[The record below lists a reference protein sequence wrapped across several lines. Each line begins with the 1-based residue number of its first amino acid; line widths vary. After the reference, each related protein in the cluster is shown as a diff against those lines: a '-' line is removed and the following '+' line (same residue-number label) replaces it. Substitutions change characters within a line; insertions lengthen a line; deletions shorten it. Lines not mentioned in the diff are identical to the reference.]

1 MKIAALLALLL
12 LAPRSSPWCCSS
24 MRSCSERG
32 DRCACNSERRARRL
46 LRGTVV
52 EFRWTPTIE
61 RGVYNRVIQEGVR
74 TPPRFSVTV
83 GEKIPTAVELYDVPS
98 DIEYAPLRRYRYTV
112 RDDRLYIVGPDTRKV
127 VRIIN

>member
-1 MKIAALLALLL
+1 MKRSDTNNRHPAKASLSTGLLL
-12 LAPRSSPWCCSS
+12 VLLFGVGSSVAQP
-24 MRSCSERG
+24 
-32 DRCACNSERRARRL
+32 A
-46 LRGTVV
+46 V
-52 EFRWTPTIE
+52 EFRWTSTIE
-61 RGVYNRVIQEGVR
+61 RGVYNRVTQEGVR

-112 RDDRLYIVGPDTRKV
+112 RDDRLYIVGSDTRKV

>member
-1 MKIAALLALLL
+1 MKRSDTNNRHPAKASLSTGLLL
-12 LAPRSSPWCCSS
+12 VLSTGLLLVLLFDVGSSVAQP
-24 MRSCSERG
+24 
-32 DRCACNSERRARRL
+32 A
-46 LRGTVV
+46 V

-61 RGVYNRVIQEGVR
+61 RGVYNRVTQEGVR
-74 TPPRFSVTV
+74 TAPPVGFTVTV
-83 GEKIPTAVELYDVPS
+83 GEEIPTAVELYDLPS